1 MCPAC
6 MLRPQCW
13 ELTSAESWAEFLP
26 WAVNNMPMLQQRV
39 RFIKTFLWAMVGGQG
54 LGFRFIKTF
63 LWAMVG
69 GRAGSQ

>member
-1 MCPAC
+1 

-39 RFIKTFLWAMVGGQG
+39 RFIKTFLWAMVGG
-54 LGFRFIKTF
+54 
-63 LWAMVG
+63 
-69 GRAGSQ
+69 RAPSS